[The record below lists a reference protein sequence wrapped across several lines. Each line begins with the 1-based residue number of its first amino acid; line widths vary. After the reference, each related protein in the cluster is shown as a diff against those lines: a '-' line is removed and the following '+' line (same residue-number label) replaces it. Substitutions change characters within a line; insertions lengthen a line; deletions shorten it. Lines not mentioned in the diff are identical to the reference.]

1 LKRLLFVIS
10 EDYVFVS
17 HRLFLGKYALEQGMH
32 VGILCNTS
40 KHKKLIEESGIEV
53 FDWPF
58 IRGSLN
64 PINEIKSLWFVFITI
79 KKFKP
84 DIVHSV
90 ALKPIIYASIACRC
104 LFIKRRV
111 FALTGVGFVFSSDKM
126 KAKFLR
132 PAVAAVLKW
141 AFNGSLSRIIVQNSD
156 DRVLLASKNIAD
168 PESVHLIRGAGVD
181 TVAFKPSF
189 IDSNIPLVILPARVL
204 WDKGVGEFVSAARIL
219 YEKGLNARFAIVG
232 EPDHHNPMCVPI
244 AQIKLWVNEGTVEY
258 WGHQYN
264 MPKVLESASIVCLPS
279 YREGLPKSLL
289 EAASCGLPLVAFDV
303 PGCREAID
311 NERNG
316 YLVPLK
322 DVNALS
328 MALEKLI
335 LNKDLRETMGNNSR
349 KKAIQEFSQERIAKE
364 TFEVWESLFTKA
376 VLG

>member
-1 LKRLLFVIS
+1 M
-10 EDYVFVS
+10 
-17 HRLFLGKYALEQGMH
+17 Q

-64 PINEIKSLWFVFITI
+64 PINEIKSWWFVLITI

-84 DIVHSV
+84 DLVYSV
-90 ALKPIIYASIACRC
+90 ALKPIIYASFACKC

-111 FALTGVGFVFSSDKM
+111 FALTGVGFIFSSDKM
-126 KAKFLR
+126 KAKILR
-132 PAVAAVLKW
+132 PFATAVLKF
-141 AFNGSLSRIIVQNSD
+141 AVNGLLSRVIVQNSD
-156 DRVLLASKNIAD
+156 DRFLLESKNIAD
-168 PESVHLIRGAGVD
+168 SESIHLIRGAGVD
-181 TVAFKPSF
+181 TDAFKPHHF
-189 IDSNIPLVILPARVL
+189 DSNIPLVILPARVL

-219 YEKGLNARFAIVG
+219 HEKGLIARFAIVG
-232 EPDHHNPMCVPI
+232 EPDPHNPMCVPI
-244 AQIKLWVNEGTVEY
+244 SQIKLWVDEGSVEY
-258 WGHQYN
+258 WGHQDN
-264 MPKVLESASIVCLPS
+264 MPKVLGGASIVCLPS

-303 PGCREAID
+303 PGCREVID
-311 NERNG
+311 NGFNG

-335 LNKDLRETMGNNSR
+335 LDKSLRENMGYISR
-349 KKAIQEFSQERIAKE
+349 KKVMQEFSQERIAKE
-364 TFEVWESLFTKA
+364 TFEVWEGLFAKSA
-376 VLG
+376 QR